1 VRTETERSSC
11 GNRKS
16 ERARKSALSES
27 TEALEKAT
35 IRRRLEEVPDY
46 DSALARACSCL
57 RSLQPLF
64 DKEQANAH
72 DLVAELLVHPPQRQK
87 LILRN
92 NARFHTWGVYARLLD
107 RSRAQSVQS
116 PADTLHLARLALL
129 VADRLDT
136 SLYQVESIADLRAR
150 AWTYIGNTRRQQ
162 SNLTGAAKAFRTAE
176 AYLQRGTGDPVE
188 LALFLDLKAS
198 LLRAQRQFPRAMSL
212 LKRSYTIFL
221 TAGDRHRAGRALV
234 SMEIIHN
241 YAGSPEQGI
250 PLLYQALELIDPQQ
264 EPRLLLCIWHNLV
277 SGLAEA
283 GRSMEAHRLF
293 LKARALYPRF
303 PEAVTQNRRTWM
315 AGKIACGLGQEK
327 EAESLFLAARQSFL
341 AEEIPYEVALVSL
354 DLAGLYAKQGRTEE
368 MKRLA
373 VEMMPVFSSL
383 HIHREALAALTFWK
397 QAVEA
402 ETSHERISQLVAG
415 VAAFLKRSRYD
426 PELRFVAPV

>member
-1 VRTETERSSC
+1 MRKETERPDYGYRKRGLSKEPTS
-11 GNRKS
+11 NRNIS
-16 ERARKSALSES
+16 R
-27 TEALEKAT
+27 EK
-35 IRRRLEEVPDY
+35 EELRDY
-46 DSALARACSCL
+46 DSALAKACRCL
-57 RSLQPLF
+57 SSLQPMF
-64 DKEQANAH
+64 DREQADAQN
-72 DLVAELLVHPPQRQK
+72 LVTELLMHPFERQK
-87 LILRN
+87 LIIRN
-92 NARFHTWGVYARLLD
+92 NSRFHTWGVYARLLD
-107 RSRAQSVQS
+107 RSRALGVQS
-116 PADTLHLARLALL
+116 PADAHHLARLALL

-136 SLYQVESIADLRAR
+136 SLYQAESIEDLRAR
-150 AWTYIGNTRRQQ
+150 AWTYIGNTRRRR
-162 SNLTGAAKAFRTAE
+162 SNLTGAATAFRKAE
-176 AYLQRGTGDPVE
+176 IYLERGTGDPVE
-188 LALFLDLKAS
+188 LAMLLDLKAS

-221 TAGDRHRAGRALV
+221 AAGDRHRAGRALV

-250 PLLYQALELIDPQQ
+250 PLLYEALDLIDPQQ

-303 PEAVTQNRRTWM
+303 PEAVTQNRRIWM
-315 AGKIACGLGQEK
+315 AGKIAYGLGQEK
-327 EAESLFLAARQSFL
+327 EAETLYLTARQSFL
-341 AEEIPYEVALVSL
+341 SEDIPYEVALVSL
-354 DLAGLYAKQGRTEE
+354 DLAALYANQGRTEE

-373 VEMMPVFSSL
+373 AEMMPVFSSL
-383 HIHREALAALTFWK
+383 QIHREALAALTFWK

-402 ETSHERISQLVAG
+402 ETSHERISKLVAG